1 MKISD
6 LEKRNAWLSIYS
18 TSLAGVAG
26 GEELDEDE
34 VDEMSDT
41 AAELAD
47 AGLSLFEQTFTGKG
61 REREEE
67 PEDPDEEERPR
78 RTRSR
83 RTG

>member
-18 TSLAGVAG
+18 TSLAGVIG
-26 GEELDEDE
+26 DEELDEDE
-34 VDEMSDT
+34 IDEMSQT

-47 AGLSLFEQTFTGKG
+47 AGLNLFEETFTGG
-61 REREEE
+61 RERDDDE
-67 PEDPDEEERPR
+67 PETETR
-78 RTRSR
+78 RKRSR